1 MLGIDVGQ
9 QVAHAPEGVRDGV
22 AARNLQRGGERGY
35 AVAGHQVHQT
45 NGGEGRSVAADLRV
59 VAHHGLEQIA
69 GVADHAVEHF
79 LHGGLA
85 AAVEPQHAVAVAL
98 DHEDAETAQR
108 SVRLGEEGKV
118 AAGEKVAQRLRTG
131 EVAVDRSE
139 EHTSE
144 LQSLMRNSY
153 AVFCL
158 KKKRDRL
165 DTRTTQDDRASIAQD
180 TVADSE

>member
-1 MLGIDVGQ
+1 MCHSYVWLSVVYIFIFFFFKQKTAYEMRISDWSSDVCSS
-9 QVAHAPEGVRDGV
+9 D
-22 AARNLQRGGERGY
+22 L
-35 AVAGHQVHQT
+35 HQVHQT

-131 EVAVDRSE
+131 DVAVGPEGAAAASDHRQGLDR
-139 EHTSE
+139 
-144 LQSLMRNSY
+144 QSTRLNS
-153 AVFCL
+153 
-158 KKKRDRL
+158 
-165 DTRTTQDDRASIAQD
+165 
-180 TVADSE
+180 